1 MRKSSKYVLPN
12 YLIGKLHKATPRSCV
27 LDDCALLE
35 EVQWSVGGT
44 SVDVGITYMKRYGQ
58 FRNIFYIRRIWWFIL
73 FKRRWRS
80 SSTKNSITRNRHR
93 SISNADVEIVKKTIQ
108 IFERHEE
115 VVVVSS
121 DNTDIL
127 VLLLYPL
134 LELSLP
140 YQQLMLFAHVWS
152 GWDTILTIFKQGNF
166 S

>member
-1 MRKSSKYVLPN
+1 
-12 YLIGKLHKATPRSCV
+12 
-27 LDDCALLE
+27 
-35 EVQWSVGGT
+35 
-44 SVDVGITYMKRYGQ
+44 MKRYGQ
-58 FRNIFYIRRIWWFIL
+58 FRNIFFTLDEYGDLFSLKEHEDHRRRKTVSPGIVIE
-73 FKRRWRS
+73 
-80 SSTKNSITRNRHR
+80 I
-93 SISNADVEIVKKTIQ
+93 VMEIVKKTVQ

-152 GWDTILTIFKQGNF
+152 GWDTNLTIFKQGNF